1 MAGHAVSD
9 CYICQLRLVHR
20 LLPFCGLKLLFA
32 CKESKSRR
40 TAPDQHG
47 GVAFRAIGVKDR
59 TVALCQ
65 AGEPHAPRTCWTDKG
80 LLGKVTSVTD
90 PAWLFGRKRMHDPQ
104 GVRNLAREC
113 RERAKT

>member
-1 MAGHAVSD
+1 MTAHAVSD

-40 TAPDQHG
+40 IAPDQHG

-65 AGEPHAPRTCWTDKG
+65 ARGTARATD
-80 LLGKVTSVTD
+80 LLD
-90 PAWLFGRKRMHDPQ
+90 RQ
-104 GVRNLAREC
+104 
-113 RERAKT
+113 RAAGQSE